1 MFVAR
6 ILEEN
11 FLMLELVVR
20 NVTVRAKQGD
30 IHLLSQHSGKLRQ
43 DDYKMEPTL
52 ASLAISERPC
62 PQLGM

>member
-1 MFVAR
+1 
-6 ILEEN
+6 
-11 FLMLELVVR
+11 MLELVVR